1 MKKKS
6 LLRLIIVFLLF
17 FFGALAIQLLACS
30 ILNYNV
36 DTLDSSQSLIITA
49 IGDFVL
55 AIILVSM
62 YFKDLKEDFVK
73 MKKDFNKNI
82 DVGFKYW
89 ILGLVIM
96 IVSNIVIGLFLTKA
110 QANNEESVQEL
121 IKGSSA
127 LALITIGIIGPIIE
141 EITFRK
147 TFRDLI
153 KNDTLFILISGIIFA
168 AMHVVLSLH
177 SAWDLV
183 YIIPYSSLGIA
194 FGKIYQETDN
204 IFTSMIMHMF
214 HNTVL
219 TSLSIIGAGVIIW
232 M

>member
-6 LLRLIIVFLLF
+6 LLKLIIVFLLF
-17 FFGALAIQLLACS
+17 FFGALIIQLMACEV
-30 ILNYNV
+30 LNYDVNK
-36 DTLDSSQSLIITA
+36 LNSSQSLIITA
-49 IGDFVL
+49 IGDFIL
-55 AIILVSM
+55 AIILIGM
-62 YFKDLKEDFVK
+62 YFKSLKEDFIK
-73 MKKDFNKNI
+73 FKKNFNKNI
-82 DVGFKYW
+82 DIGIKYW
-89 ILGLVIM
+89 ILGLVVM
-96 IVSNIVIGLFLTKA
+96 IVSNIVIGLFISQAK
-110 QANNEESVQEL
+110 ANNEDSVQEL

-127 LALITIGIIGPIIE
+127 LALLTIGVIGPIIE

-153 KNDTLFILISGIIFA
+153 KNNTLFVLLSGITFG
-168 AMHVVLSLH
+168 AMHVLLSLS
-177 SAWDLV
+177 SAWDLF

-194 FGKIYQETDN
+194 FGKIYQESDT

-219 TSLSIIGAGVIIW
+219 TGLSIIGAGVILW